1 MTTKGAGR
9 RALGTD
15 GVVAAARFLIIGAH
29 LGDEHVLGI
38 AEPIECGAV
47 WLSGFAI
54 PDDQPLAEPE
64 LVKAAARVR
73 AKLLDR
79 ATFIAIRYGFA
90 ATPAEAAAK
99 CAGQSE
105 RWKRVLEANQDNV
118 EMTLKVV
125 ASESRPRPRREDF
138 TSGAAYLRALRDAAQ
153 VDPNFREA
161 VSNIGT
167 HRWSH
172 RDGRSLECA
181 LLVARADVARVQ
193 AQGEQ
198 LKRDFP
204 DVAFL
209 LSGPWP
215 LEVFV
220 D

>member
-1 MTTKGAGR
+1 M
-9 RALGTD
+9 
-15 GVVAAARFLIIGAH
+15 RFLIVGAH
-29 LGDEHVLGI
+29 LRDEDVLGI
-38 AEPIECGAV
+38 AEPIACGAV
-47 WLSGFAI
+47 WLSGI
-54 PDDQPLAEPE
+54 PLAGEQPLADRE
-64 LVKAAARVR
+64 LLQSAARVR
-73 AKLLDR
+73 AELLGR

-99 CAGQSE
+99 CAPLAEG
-105 RWKRVLEANQDNV
+105 WKRVLEANRNNV

-125 ASESRPRPRREDF
+125 AREPKPRPDRHDF
-138 TSGAAYLRALRDAAQ
+138 ASGADYLRALHGATQAADVDPRFRDA
-153 VDPNFREA
+153 
-161 VSNIGT
+161 VSEIGE

-181 LLVARADVARVQ
+181 LLVPRAEVERVHD
-193 AQGEQ
+193 AGER

-220 D
+220 DHEP

>member
-1 MTTKGAGR
+1 MR
-9 RALGTD
+9 LL
-15 GVVAAARFLIIGAH
+15 FLGAH
-29 LGDEHVLGI
+29 ASDEHVRGI
-38 AEPIECGAV
+38 AEPIACGSM
-47 WLSGFAI
+47 WLSGVPIA
-54 PDDQPLAEPE
+54 DDLPLADRE
-64 LVKAAARVR
+64 LVLAAARTR

-90 ATPAEAAAK
+90 GTPAEAAAK
-99 CAGQSE
+99 CGAQAE
-105 RWKRVLEANQDNV
+105 RWKRILEANQDNV

-125 ASESRPRPRREDF
+125 AANPKPRPRREDF
-138 TSGAAYLRALRDAAQ
+138 AKGADYLRALHASAAE
-153 VDPNFREA
+153 VDPRFREA
-161 VSNIGT
+161 VSAIGE

-181 LLVARADVARVQ
+181 LLVPRAEVARVQ
-193 AQGEQ
+193 QTGEQ

-204 DVAFL
+204 AIPFL